1 MIVRIVPFRLGCSST
16 MSSLNR
22 ICAAAAII
30 ALLATNAVA
39 GPKRVLLLN
48 SFGPQFGPWNFYT
61 ERFRE
66 ELVKQSPNEI
76 DLYEV
81 SLLGARFVETED
93 QGPIIEYLRSLF
105 AVRKLDLIVSFG
117 APAARFAQR
126 FRPQFFPSTPLVI
139 GAAEQR
145 LVDEAGLTANDTYV
159 PSKLNLKAWIENI
172 LRVLPDTKHIAWAI
186 GASPLE
192 RYWSEYI
199 RGASEAF
206 SNRVTFELF
215 DTLTFDQMLK
225 RVAELPPHSA
235 IFYID
240 LRVDAAGL
248 SLDSLRAFE
257 RLYQAARAP
266 MFSYVDGY
274 FGHGIVGGPL
284 RSSRETGR
292 TIAAVAVRIL
302 GGETPGNIKVEPLTE
317 GTPIYDWRE
326 LQRWGID
333 EHSLPSGS
341 AIVYRTPTIWQQYR
355 WPITGAGAALLFQA
369 ALIAWLIYEHRRR
382 QRAEVQSRNSMAE
395 LTNLNRAASV
405 GLLSASLAHEVNQPL
420 TGIVLQANAALR
432 WLAAKPANLGRAQTA
447 LTQIVDAG
455 HRASEIVTN
464 VKAMFRKDDRKV
476 NQPVDINELIRSVLG
491 LIHMDLRKQ
500 SVETQMSLA
509 DHLPAVSGNAVQLQQ
524 VILNLVMNAIEAM
537 SSTEP
542 RVLSIKSELDKDN
555 CVRASIRDTGTGIDP
570 ANAARIF
577 KPLFTTKARGMGMGL
592 SICHSIIE
600 AHAGKI
606 RVSPGPER
614 GTIFEGVLPPIDAE
628 PLSVARSD
636 PTCGVHR
643 SLFTPTSPS

>member
-1 MIVRIVPFRLGCSST
+1 

-22 ICAAAAII
+22 IWAAAAII

-39 GPKRVLLLN
+39 GPQRVLLLN
-48 SFGPQFGPWNFYT
+48 SFGPQFGPWSFYT
-61 ERFRE
+61 EHFRE

-76 DLYEV
+76 DLYEI

-105 AVRKLDLIVSFG
+105 AVRKLDLIVAFG
-117 APAARFAQR
+117 APAAIFAQR
-126 FRPQFFPSTPLVI
+126 FRPQLFPSTPLVI
-139 GAAEQR
+139 GAAERR
-145 LVDEAGLTANDTYV
+145 LVDETGLTANDTYV
-159 PSKLNLKAWIENI
+159 PTKLNLEAWIENI
-172 LRVLPDTKHIAWAI
+172 LQVLPDTKHIAWVV

-192 RYWSEYI
+192 RYWSEYL

-206 SNRVTFELF
+206 SNRVAFELF

-235 IFYID
+235 IFYVD
-240 LRVDAAGL
+240 LRVDAAGV
-248 SLDSLRAFE
+248 SFDSLRAFE

-302 GGETPGNIKVEPLTE
+302 GGEAPGNIKVAPLTE
-317 GTPIYDWRE
+317 GTPTYDWRE
-326 LQRWGID
+326 LQRWGIS
-333 EHSLPSGS
+333 ESSLPSGS
-341 AIVYRTPTIWQQYR
+341 EIVYRTPTVWQQYR

-369 ALIAWLIYEHRRR
+369 ALITWLIYEHRRR

-395 LTNLNRAASV
+395 LTYLNRVASV

-447 LTQIVDAG
+447 LTQIVNAG
-455 HRASEIVTN
+455 HRASDIITN
-464 VKAMFRKDDRKV
+464 VKAMFRKDDQQA

-491 LIHMDLRKQ
+491 LVYMDLRRH

-524 VILNLVMNAIEAM
+524 VILNLVMNAIDAM

-542 RVLSIKSELDKDN
+542 RVLSIKSESDKDN
-555 CVRASIRDTGTGIDP
+555 CVRVSIRDTGTGIDP
-570 ANAARIF
+570 ANTERIF

-592 SICHSIIE
+592 SICRSIIE
-600 AHAGKI
+600 THAGKI

-614 GTIFEGVLPPIDAE
+614 GTIFEFVLPPIDAE
-628 PLSVARSD
+628 P
-636 PTCGVHR
+636 
-643 SLFTPTSPS
+643 